1 MRGAARCPGPS
12 EMSDEIRN
20 ALLIYNPRAGRSGPK
35 RLHQL
40 EEARRIFGAAGI
52 ETELHPTTAPGEAAR
67 LAQQAA
73 LDGSELIIVCGG
85 DGTMNEA
92 LNGIAADPSARQV
105 PLALLPGGTANVLA
119 KELGLPW
126 DIPAA
131 AEILSRGTVVE
142 IPLGLAVPLD
152 EPAAQRYFLCVAGA
166 GPDGMMI
173 YAVKPDSKSKAGI
186 LAYWWEGFR
195 QLFRY
200 HFPRFRVMTA
210 EHSLDATL
218 LVVGRT
224 KNYGGPFCITTRA
237 DLFEDCFELTAITTR
252 SALRYLTYLPKLWLG
267 KLRSERGVFFWKSDL
282 VRCEAPGNETV
293 YAQVDG
299 ESLGRLPVE
308 FRIVPSALRLLVPA
322 EFARRNA
329 RPAATRERRAPQVM
343 EVT

>member
-1 MRGAARCPGPS
+1 MF
-12 EMSDEIRN
+12 EDIQN
-20 ALLIYNPRAGRSGPK
+20 ALLIYNPRAGRGGPK

-52 ETELHPTTAPGEAAR
+52 ETELRPTSVPGEASR

-73 LDGSELIIVCGG
+73 RDGRDLVIVCGG

-92 LNGIAADPSARQV
+92 LNGIVAEPLGRQI

-131 AEILSRGTVVE
+131 AETLARGTLVD
-142 IPLGLAVPLD
+142 IALGLAIPLED
-152 EPAAQRYFLCVAGA
+152 PAAQRYFLCVAGA

-173 YAVKPDSKSKAGI
+173 YSVTAEAKNKTGI

-195 QLFRY
+195 QVFRY
-200 HFPRFRVMTA
+200 RFPHFQVMTA
-210 EHSLDATL
+210 EHSLDVTL
-218 LVVGRT
+218 IVVGRT
-224 KNYGGPFCITTRA
+224 KHYGGPFCITTRA
-237 DLFEDCFELTAITTR
+237 DLFEDGFELAAITTR
-252 SALRYLTYLPKLWLG
+252 SALRYLSYLPKLWLG
-267 KLRSERGVFFWKSDL
+267 KLRAERGVFFWKSDL
-282 VRCEAPGNETV
+282 ARCEARGGERI

-299 ESLGRLPVE
+299 EPLGRLPVE
-308 FRIVPSALRLLVPA
+308 FRIVPNALRLLVPV
-322 EFARRNA
+322 EFAQKNA
-329 RPAATRERRAPQVM
+329 RPAATPEKRAPQIM

>member
-1 MRGAARCPGPS
+1 
-12 EMSDEIRN
+12 
-20 ALLIYNPRAGRSGPK
+20 
-35 RLHQL
+35 
-40 EEARRIFGAAGI
+40 
-52 ETELHPTTAPGEAAR
+52 
-67 LAQQAA
+67 
-73 LDGSELIIVCGG
+73 
-85 DGTMNEA
+85 MNEA
-92 LNGIAADPSARQV
+92 LNGIAADTSTRQV

-142 IPLGLAVPLD
+142 IALGLAIPLD
-152 EPAAQRYFLCVAGA
+152 QPSTQRYFLCVAGA

-195 QLFRY
+195 QVFRY
-200 HFPRFRVMTA
+200 RFPRFRVMTA

-237 DLFEDCFELTAITTR
+237 DLFEDSFELTAITTR
-252 SALRYLTYLPKLWLG
+252 SALRYLGYLPKLWLG

-282 VRCEAPGNETV
+282 VRCEAPGKETV

-299 ESLGRLPVE
+299 EPLGRLPVE
-308 FRIVPSALRLLVPA
+308 FRVVPNALRLLVPA
-322 EFARRNA
+322 EFARKNS
-329 RPAATRERRAPQVM
+329 RPVTTREKRVPQVI